1 MADLINV
8 NHLVICLPAD
18 GLDLVDPA
26 DLLCV
31 IHVAL
36 HTNSPCWVH
45 LTELIRVSPAQ
56 VATKTFKI

>member
-18 GLDLVDPA
+18 GLDLEDPA

-31 IHVAL
+31 IHVAFK
-36 HTNSPCWVH
+36 TNSLCWVH
-45 LTELIRVSPAQ
+45 LN
-56 VATKTFKI
+56 